1 MGMLEEGDA
10 GVAGWV
16 AGLGLPGIVDLHV
29 HFMPDRVQA
38 KVWARLE
45 AGGVPVSTQL
55 AAIAQL
61 GLGDDWLRAVLWRN
75 GVRLLGIAGP
85 DW

>member
-1 MGMLEEGDA
+1 M
-10 GVAGWV
+10 
-16 AGLGLPGIVDLHV
+16 
-29 HFMPDRVQA
+29 RT
-38 KVWARLE
+38 
-45 AGGVPVSTQL
+45 AGGVGRDRRHQTWDPGTPRPQLPRPLAKGQAPTIPRPVSTQL